1 MFITVM
7 MQLKNKNMK
16 NYIITYIDESGDSCK
31 IWIAADSK
39 EEAKREAKR
48 EYWDIKEIISC
59 REQ

>member
-1 MFITVM
+1 
-7 MQLKNKNMK
+7 MK
-16 NYIITYIDESGDSCK
+16 NYIITYIDKSGDSCK

>member
-16 NYIITYIDESGDSCK
+16 NYIITYIDKSGDSCS
-31 IWIAADSK
+31 IWIVADSK

-48 EYWDIKEIISC
+48 EYWDIEEIISC